1 MKLFEITFWIFL
13 ATISS
18 VAYSK
23 DDKCTALSAE
33 LSKSYERPV
42 ICNCGSELSNLQITP
57 PRGLRV
63 KAACLSNSLGGSID
77 LNKEKVSLD
86 YYDKNGNMAMGEI
99 YLTGRL
105 TINGTARMEPGNA
118 GNLWFSTKC
127 NIPDEPAFLRNFCE
141 FNLGSDADY
150 KKLGGPK
157 PSYKE
162 NMKCWSNKVM
172 LKVTDPIVNLID
184 TDSGGTY
191 PSNIAVLKKTKP
203 VFFKCYQ

>member
-1 MKLFEITFWIFL
+1 MKLFAIIFWMFL

-23 DDKCTALSAE
+23 DDKCAALSTE
-33 LSKSYERPV
+33 LSKSYGRPI

-63 KAACLSNSLGGSID
+63 KAACLSNISGSSID

-86 YYDKNGNMAMGEI
+86 YYDKNGNMPMGQI
-99 YLTGRL
+99 YLSGQLTLTGS
-105 TINGTARMEPGNA
+105 AAMEPNYG
-118 GNLWFSTKC
+118 GELGFYTKC
-127 NIPDEPAFLRNFCE
+127 DMPNELVFLRKFCE
-141 FNLGSDADY
+141 IKLGKDSDY

-162 NMKCWSNKVM
+162 NMMCWSNKVT
-172 LKVTDPIVNLID
+172 LKIIDPTVSLD
-184 TDSGGTY
+184 ERFEGTH
-191 PSNIAVLKKTKP
+191 PSNIVVLKKTKP

>member
-1 MKLFEITFWIFL
+1 MKLFAIIFWIFL

-23 DDKCTALSAE
+23 DDKCVALSAE
-33 LSKSYERPV
+33 LSKSYGRPI
-42 ICNCGSELSNLQITP
+42 ICNCGSELSNLEITP

-63 KAACLSNSLGGSID
+63 KAACLSNSKGRSID

-86 YYDKNGNMAMGEI
+86 YYDKKGNMPMGKI
-99 YLTGRL
+99 YLSGQL
-105 TINGTARMEPGNA
+105 TLIGSAAMEPGY
-118 GNLWFSTKC
+118 GGELGFYTKC
-127 NIPDEPAFLRNFCE
+127 DMPNEPAFLRKFCE
-141 FNLGSDADY
+141 IKLGKDSDY

-162 NMKCWSNKVM
+162 SMTCWSK
-172 LKVTDPIVNLID
+172 KVTLKIIDPTVSLD
-184 TDSGGTY
+184 ERFEGTH
-191 PSNIAVLKKTKP
+191 PSNIVVLKKAKP